1 MRCFLVLFGIAFTDL
16 ISAATADTLSPNL
29 KAGQSIL
36 HADQTLTASGWQPA
50 PEDRAQPFEY
60 ALAGNSLS
68 SLASC
73 SGTGVGFC
81 RYDYRLNNQKLVV
94 VTIPANHPDH
104 AGRVYRWWMESLPI
118 NQSR

>member
-1 MRCFLVLFGIAFTDL
+1 MRCFLVLLGIAFTNL
-16 ISAATADTLSPNL
+16 MSAATADTLSPKL

-36 HADQTLTASGWQPA
+36 QADQTLTASGWQPA
-50 PEDRAQPFEY
+50 PEDQAQPSEY

-94 VTIPANHPDH
+94 VTIPASHPDL